1 MQENVPFVPCVGL
14 SQVPVI
20 SGVPLSACSLP
31 SYVTSVGG
39 TGRSYTFLNWT
50 RLVSGSKLPRR
61 VKKIV
66 EWPSTSAESSKYPAP
81 KAVTLALV
89 SASRVSDHRMGL
101 VGTVGSCARHSGEG
115 HASPTHRPATTSA
128 SSGFPEFPVPPPRAL
143 AMLSTSSWTGA
154 TLGGE

>member
-50 RLVSGSKLPRR
+50 LLVSGSKLEELSGADANRLQAWLTRYLP
-61 VKKIV
+61 
-66 EWPSTSAESSKYPAP
+66 
-81 KAVTLALV
+81 
-89 SASRVSDHRMGL
+89 
-101 VGTVGSCARHSGEG
+101 TVA
-115 HASPTHRPATTSA
+115 
-128 SSGFPEFPVPPPRAL
+128 
-143 AMLSTSSWTGA
+143 
-154 TLGGE
+154 